1 MKRLL
6 LGLVLTALAATAAS
20 AENWPGWRGPG
31 RNGVSPEADL
41 PTTWSDTQ
49 NVAWK
54 VHVPGLGVG
63 GPIVWGDRIFVTDS
77 DGPRLSNLHV
87 ICLSRD
93 SGKELWHDQFWG
105 TAPTL
110 HHETKSSMATPVPV
124 TDGKFVFS
132 FFGTGDV
139 FCTTLDG
146 ELVWHRSLALE
157 YGPFENRFAASSS
170 PLVVDNLVIVQCD
183 HYGASYVLAID
194 KETGANAWKVDRPDY
209 WHSWASPQ
217 LVPVGSNSSGTAA
230 RQELILCGSEKLDA
244 FNPATGRKLWT
255 VRGMLRE
262 CIPTPVFGNG
272 LIYAV
277 SGPKGPTLAVRPG
290 GRGDV
295 TESRVAWSAVRG
307 APFVP
312 SAIVVGK
319 SYELVDDGGILTCL
333 DALSGAR
340 RWQKRLPGR
349 YTASPIAGDGKI
361 YFFNEDGTATVIA
374 ATEKGYRQLAQNSIG
389 EPIFATPA
397 LSGGRLLIRTPE
409 HLWCIGPNR

>member
-1 MKRLL
+1 MANSSSRSS
-6 LGLVLTALAATAAS
+6 G
-20 AENWPGWRGPG
+20 RGTCFA
-31 RNGVSPEADL
+31 RR
-41 PTTWSDTQ
+41 Q
-49 NVAWK
+49 
-54 VHVPGLGVG
+54 
-63 GPIVWGDRIFVTDS
+63 
-77 DGPRLSNLHV
+77 
-87 ICLSRD
+87 
-93 SGKELWHDQFWG
+93 
-105 TAPTL
+105 
-110 HHETKSSMATPVPV
+110 
-124 TDGKFVFS
+124 
-132 FFGTGDV
+132 
-139 FCTTLDG
+139 DG
-146 ELVWHRSLALE
+146 ELVWHRSLASE

-217 LVPVGSNSSGTAA
+217 LVPVGFEFAA
-230 RQELILCGSEKLDA
+230 TPPRQELILCGSEKLDA
-244 FNPATGRKLWT
+244 FDPATGHKLWT

-333 DALSGAR
+333 DALSGSR

-361 YFFNEDGTATVIA
+361 YFFNEDGTATVIS
-374 ATEKGYRQLAQNSIG
+374 ATEKRLSATGAELDRRTDLRHAGPLRRPAFNPHSRAFVVHPPQPLKRTF
-389 EPIFATPA
+389 FAFA
-397 LSGGRLLIRTPE
+397 ARGHS
-409 HLWCIGPNR
+409 W

>member
-6 LGLVLTALAATAAS
+6 LGLVLTVLATTAAS

-31 RNGVSPEADL
+31 RNGVSHEADL

-54 VHVPGLGVG
+54 AHLPGLGVG

-124 TDGKFVFS
+124 TDGKSVFS

-146 ELVWHRSLALE
+146 ELVWHRSLAAE

-170 PLVVDNLVIVQCD
+170 PLVFDNLVLVQCD

-194 KETGANAWKVDRPDY
+194 KRTGANAWKVDRPDY

-217 LVPVGSNSSGTAA
+217 LVPVGSNSSATAA
-230 RQELILCGSEKLDA
+230 RHELILCGSEKLDA
-244 FNPATGRKLWT
+244 FDPATGEVVDRPRDAAG
-255 VRGMLRE
+255 VHSDARFRQRINLRRERTKRTDARRPSRRSRRRHRIAGCLE
-262 CIPTPVFGNG
+262 C
-272 LIYAV
+272 
-277 SGPKGPTLAVRPG
+277 RP
-290 GRGDV
+290 RM
-295 TESRVAWSAVRG
+295 
-307 APFVP
+307 PFVP

-333 DALSGAR
+333 DALSGTR

-361 YFFNEDGTATVIA
+361 YFFNEDGTATVIS

>member
-6 LGLVLTALAATAAS
+6 LGLVLTGIAATTAS

-31 RNGVSPEADL
+31 RNGVSHEADL

-93 SGKELWHDQFWG
+93 SGKELWHNQVWG

-139 FCTTLDG
+139 ICTTVDG
-146 ELVWHRSLALE
+146 ELVWHRSLASE

-194 KETGANAWKVDRPDY
+194 KETGANAWKVDRPEY

-217 LVPVGSNSSGTAA
+217 LVPVGSEFVRHAGTAA
-230 RQELILCGSEKLDA
+230 NSFCAVPKSSTPSIRPRGEVVDRPRDA
-244 FNPATGRKLWT
+244 AGVHSNAG
-255 VRGMLRE
+255 LR
-262 CIPTPVFGNG
+262 
-272 LIYAV
+272 
-277 SGPKGPTLAVRPG
+277 
-290 GRGDV
+290 
-295 TESRVAWSAVRG
+295 
-307 APFVP
+307 
-312 SAIVVGK
+312 
-319 SYELVDDGGILTCL
+319 
-333 DALSGAR
+333 
-340 RWQKRLPGR
+340 
-349 YTASPIAGDGKI
+349 
-361 YFFNEDGTATVIA
+361 
-374 ATEKGYRQLAQNSIG
+374 
-389 EPIFATPA
+389 
-397 LSGGRLLIRTPE
+397 
-409 HLWCIGPNR
+409 